1 MHSTTRC
8 TCVLDE
14 IVEYYNNNSS
24 PVHLATM
31 WLVYIRA
38 TNGVKQGGILSQLL
52 FCLYIGVLF
61 HLLKQSNVGCFI
73 GNVYMGCV
81 GYVDDVLLAPSS

>member
-1 MHSTTRC
+1 MYTHQVKWDGVCGESF
-8 TCVLDE
+8 
-14 IVEYYNNNSS
+14 
-24 PVHLATM
+24 
-31 WLVYIRA
+31 RA
-38 TNGVKQGGILSQLL
+38 TNGVKQCGILSQLL

-81 GYVDDVLLAPSS
+81 GYADDVLLAPSS